1 VNALVVAARQG
12 WFDQKA
18 VSHAC
23 KAAQKLRVQSH
34 SQKKSM
40 NQLWVRSPT
49 SYVLTVASN
58 LHFVRHKFGAAV
70 TFM

>member
-1 VNALVVAARQG
+1 MRWLLQRGRG

-34 SQKKSM
+34 SQKKIDEPT
-40 NQLWVRSPT
+40 VGRSPT